1 MIKFLYFKTFQ
12 DLQLKEERLAAMHAG
27 QDGNEP
33 VLREKISISEYEV
46 QSEEKLVDEHAEAT
60 EEVHADKEERT
71 EEKTE

>member
-1 MIKFLYFKTFQ
+1 
-12 DLQLKEERLAAMHAG
+12 MHAG